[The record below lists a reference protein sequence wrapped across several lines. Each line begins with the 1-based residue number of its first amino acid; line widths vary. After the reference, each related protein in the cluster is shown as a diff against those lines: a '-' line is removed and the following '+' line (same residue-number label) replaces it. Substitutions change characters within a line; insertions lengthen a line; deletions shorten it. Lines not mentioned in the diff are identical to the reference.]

1 MNLQV
6 GDKIICK
13 KKNRHL
19 TEYKSYVISSKSI
32 ISSDVDIIYYIL
44 DDNNQSDWFS
54 TNKGYFFIYD
64 YFYTP
69 EELILLRL
77 LKLESL

>member
-1 MNLQV
+1 MILQV

-13 KKNRHL
+13 KECNTL
-19 TEYKSYVISSKSI
+19 TIGKSYEI
-32 ISSDVDIIYYIL
+32 ISTENIELEICYYIL

-54 TNKGYFFIYD
+54 TNKGSFYIHK
-64 YFYTP
+64 YFYTQ
-69 EELILLRL
+69 EELRL